1 MVNEHVAVFP
11 LPSVAVLVTELV
23 PTVKVL
29 PEIGFETTV
38 AFPQLSLAVTEN
50 VTTAEHLPEEAF

>member
-1 MVNEHVAVFP
+1 MKEQVAVFP
-11 LPSVAVLVTELV
+11 LPSVAVFVTELV

-29 PEIGFETTV
+29 PEVGFETTV

-50 VTTAEHLPEEAF
+50 VTIAEQFPVEAF